1 MSPELSVLPGPD
13 RSRPRASRASRE
25 VYLDYNGSA
34 PLDPRV
40 AAVMVPA
47 LTERSGNASSTHS
60 FGQRQAAAVDGAR
73 QSVAALVGGSPSGV
87 VFTASA
93 TEANNLALRG
103 AVDAAPP
110 NRSRVLVSAVEH
122 ASVLRTARWLEESGL
137 VELDVVPVTRGGFV
151 DLLALESLLGP
162 DVLLVSVVAAN
173 GETGVINPLRE
184 IADLVRSV
192 DALFHSDATQLVGW
206 EPLDMEGLHIDL
218 FSLSGHKICGPG
230 GVGALVGN
238 RQALRRLSPIVHG
251 GGHERGL
258 RSGSLNV
265 AGIVGLGVAADI
277 AVEERTGESE
287 RVTQLRDRL
296 VTTLGSHLHEVTQI
310 GDVDRRLPNTANVR
324 FGGADADA
332 VVVNLEPV
340 AASTGSACSSGSIE
354 PSEVLLAMG
363 LSREAAYECVRF
375 SLGRFTTEE
384 DIDLAVDRAVAAV
397 SRVRAM
403 TSGDD

>member
-1 MSPELSVLPGPD
+1 MVPEPRLR
-13 RSRPRASRASRE
+13 RSAFAPSRTARD
-25 VYLDYNGSA
+25 VYLDYNASA

-40 AAVMVPA
+40 ADVMVPV
-47 LTERSGNASSTHS
+47 LRDRSGNASSTHR

-73 QSVAALVGGSPSGV
+73 EDVAALVGSSPSGV
-87 VFTASA
+87 VFTSSA

-103 AVDAAPP
+103 AVEGAPP
-110 NRSRVLVSAVEH
+110 GRTRILVTAVEH
-122 ASVLRTARWLEESGL
+122 ASVLRTARWLEERGL
-137 VELDVVPVTRGGFV
+137 VQLDVVPVTEGGFV
-151 DLLALESLLGP
+151 DLSALESILDS
-162 DVLLVSVVAAN
+162 DVLLVSVIGAN
-173 GETGVINPLRE
+173 GETGVLNPLGQISE
-184 IADLVRSV
+184 IVRSFG
-192 DALFHSDATQLVGW
+192 AIFHSDVTQQVGRM
-206 EPLDMEGLHIDL
+206 PLDMEELSIDVL
-218 FSLSGHKICGPG
+218 SFSGHKICGPG

-238 RQALRRLSPIVHG
+238 RQALRRLCPVIHG

-277 AVEERTGESE
+277 ALEERVPESQ
-287 RVTQLRDRL
+287 RVARLRDRL
-296 VTTLGSHLHEVTQI
+296 TASLESCLDGVIQI
-310 GDVDRRLPNTANVR
+310 GDVSRRLPNTANVR
-324 FGGADADA
+324 FAGADADA

-363 LSREAAYECVRF
+363 LSREAAYECVRY

-384 DIDLAVDRAVAAV
+384 DIDIAVDRTVAAV

-403 TSGDD
+403 TSGES

>member
-1 MSPELSVLPGPD
+1 MSAKLSVLPRPD
-13 RSRPRASRASRE
+13 RSRSRVSSIRRE
-25 VYLDYNGSA
+25 VYLDYNAST

-60 FGQRQAAAVDGAR
+60 FGQRQAAAVDDAR
-73 QSVAALVGGSPSGV
+73 QAVAALVGSSPSGV
-87 VFTASA
+87 IFTSSA

-103 AVDAAPP
+103 AVDAAPS
-110 NRSRVLVSAVEH
+110 NRPRILVSAVEH
-122 ASVLRTARWLEESGL
+122 ASVLHTARWLERRGL
-137 VELDVVPVTRGGFV
+137 VELDLVPVTRGGFV
-151 DLLALESLLGP
+151 DLAALESLLGP

-173 GETGVINPLRE
+173 GETGVLNPLRQISE
-184 IADLVRSV
+184 LVRSFG
-192 DALFHSDATQLVGW
+192 ALFHSDATQMVGRMPVEMDVLPVDLV
-206 EPLDMEGLHIDL
+206 
-218 FSLSGHKICGPG
+218 SLSGHKICGPG

-238 RQALRRLSPIVHG
+238 RQALRRLSPVVHG

-265 AGIVGLGVAADI
+265 AGIVGLGVAADL
-277 AVEERTGESE
+277 AAKERTRESE

-296 VTTLGSHLHEVTQI
+296 VASLGSRLHGVTQI
-310 GDVDRRLPNTANVR
+310 GDVDRRLPNTANVH
-324 FGGADADA
+324 FDGADADA

-340 AASTGSACSSGSIE
+340 ATSTGSACSSGSIE

-363 LSREAAYECVRF
+363 LSRETAYECVRF
-375 SLGRFTTEE
+375 SLGRFTTED
-384 DIDLAVDRAVAAV
+384 DIDIAVDRAVAAV

-403 TSGDD
+403 TSGES

>member
-1 MSPELSVLPGPD
+1 MRSEAGSQRTPSSV
-13 RSRPRASRASRE
+13 SRTTRD

-40 AAVMVPA
+40 ATAIVPV

-60 FGQRQAAAVDGAR
+60 FGRRQAAAVESAR
-73 QSVAALVGGSPSGV
+73 QAVAALVGSSPSGV
-87 VFTASA
+87 VFTSSA

-103 AVDAAPP
+103 AVDGAPP
-110 NRSRVLVSAVEH
+110 GRTRILVSAVEH
-122 ASVLRTARWLEESGL
+122 ASVLRTARWLEERGP
-137 VELDVVPVTRGGFV
+137 VQLDVVPVTEGGFV
-151 DLLALESLLGP
+151 DLSALESLLDT
-162 DVLLVSVVAAN
+162 DVLLVSVIGAN
-173 GETGVINPLRE
+173 GETGVLNPLGQ
-184 IADLVRSV
+184 ISKIVRSFG
-192 DALFHSDATQLVGW
+192 ALFHSDVTQQVGRM
-206 EPLDMEGLHIDL
+206 PLDMEKLSIDL
-218 FSLSGHKICGPG
+218 LSFSGHKICGPG

-238 RQALRRLSPIVHG
+238 RQALRRLCPVIHG

-277 AVEERTGESE
+277 ALEERVPESQ
-287 RVTQLRDRL
+287 RVARLRDRL
-296 VTTLGSHLHEVTQI
+296 TASLESCLDGVTQI
-310 GDVDRRLPNTANVR
+310 GDVSRRLPNTANVR
-324 FGGADADA
+324 FKRADAEA

-363 LSREAAYECVRF
+363 LSREAAFECVRF

-384 DIDLAVDRAVAAV
+384 DIDMAVDRTVTAV
-397 SRVRAM
+397 SRVRTL
-403 TSGDD
+403 TSGED